1 MPDTLTSEI
10 KASIGWLFQDSEPTG
25 IVSDSSKLEF
35 HTALADGTA
44 ANQADKVW
52 HDERTIAGGA
62 HDDLVLS
69 ALPVSLFD
77 NALEIALANVKAILL
92 ANLADTDGQDLVV
105 GAAASDEWIGPFGH
119 TGQSLTVP

>member
-35 HTALADGTA
+35 HMALADGTSI
-44 ANQADKVW
+44 NQADKVW
-52 HDERTIAGGA
+52 HDERTVAGGG

-77 NALEIALANVKAILL
+77 NSLEIELAKVKAILL
-92 ANLADTDGQDLVV
+92 VNLAESDGEDL
-105 GAAASDEWIGPFGH
+105 I
-119 TGQSLTVP
+119 